1 MAGTALRPAARERAL
16 AALLTAL
23 IRFRSDRPEDRRP
36 IADWAADLLQ
46 GLGGRVRRYGPPDA
60 PALLARFPARGAAG
74 GGVLFSGH
82 LDTVPATGKWRTR
95 PGQRR
100 GGRVYGRGSAD
111 MKGGVAAVLAA
122 ASELAGRV
130 PFWVA
135 LTTDEET
142 GMRGA
147 RALLRVPELRRA
159 AAVVVA
165 EPTALRVGLA
175 EKAIHQFRLVTAGRS
190 AHASM
195 PWTGV
200 SATARMLDLLAALR
214 RAFPSRERA
223 GITFNVGRLDGGTRP
238 NLVPDRCEALLD
250 FRVPG
255 ATSPARHEARVRQSL
270 RRTRVPHR
278 LERLHFVTALAQ
290 DARHPLLREFERV
303 SRRPRTPVYFATE
316 AAVFAALGRPV
327 VIFGPGAQ
335 EACHVTDE
343 WVSLAQV
350 SAAARVCRDFAL
362 RLGGAR

>member
-1 MAGTALRPAARERAL
+1 MAGTAQRPKARERAL
-16 AALLTAL
+16 EAMLTAL

-36 IADWAADLLQ
+36 IADWAADLLR
-46 GLGGRVRRYGPPDA
+46 GLGGKVRLHGAAEA
-60 PALLARFPARGAAG
+60 PAVLATFGPGT

-82 LDTVPATGKWRTR
+82 LDTVPATGSWRTR

-100 GGRVYGRGSAD
+100 GGRVFGRGSAD
-111 MKGGVAAVLAA
+111 MKGGVAAILAA

-130 PFWVA
+130 PFSVA

-142 GMRGA
+142 SMDGA
-147 RALLRVPELRRA
+147 TSLLRVASLRRA

-175 EKAIHQFRLVTAGRS
+175 EKAVHQLRLATAGRS

-200 SATARMLDLLAALR
+200 SATARMLDLLGALR
-214 RAFPSRERA
+214 QAFPSTDRD
-223 GITFNVGRLDGGTRP
+223 GVTFNVGRVEGGTRP
-238 NLVPDRCEALLD
+238 NLVADRCEALLD

-255 ATSPARHEARVRQSL
+255 ATSPARHEARVRSIL
-270 RRTRVPHR
+270 RRPGVPHR

-290 DARHPLLREFERV
+290 VARQPELRLFELV
-303 SRRPRTPVYFATE
+303 AARPRGTIYFATE
-316 AAVFAALGRPV
+316 AAVFAALRRPL

-335 EACHVTDE
+335 ESCHVTDE
-343 WVSLAQV
+343 WVPLREVA
-350 SAAARVCRDFAL
+350 AAARVFRDYAL
-362 RLGGAR
+362 RVGGVR